1 MTLLINDQDV
11 NFTLEGGE
19 CASDIYKSVNSF
31 LKESGHLI
39 YSFCIDGIETD
50 PENQSIWQNKKTSE
64 IEKIEI
70 TALTEKEFLLTGL
83 LTVAEYINLLTR
95 AITEDSLGII
105 DDLMTEYPSIAKNIP
120 VLIKGTRGLL
130 IADHLTKILKNSG
143 LLNEGLKTEY
153 RDTILTEIAQI
164 TELINSEAREI
175 ENPQTELISSIS
187 VLENL
192 IPQLNDVSI
201 LLQTGKDQQAMT
213 LIIALTELLQKI
225 LRLISI
231 FNTDNLIID
240 NKKYDPFSAELNST
254 LNELAEAF
262 DAKDS
267 VLIGDL
273 LEYEI
278 TPKLEMLFTVVKSI
292 KVWEEE

>member
-95 AITEDSLGII
+95 AITEESLGTI

-143 LLNEGLKTEY
+143 LLNEGLKIEY